1 MDKNEFIFEVSKL
14 GINVTTSQLEKL
26 DRYYELLIEWNKKIN
41 LTAIT
46 EKNQV
51 YLKHFYDSLT
61 LVKVIDLK
69 KESSFLDVGTG
80 AGFPGIVIKIFF
92 PHLKVTL
99 LDSIGKRI
107 NFLENVIRELDLK
120 NINCVCARAEVYA
133 LSHFEEYDVIT
144 ARAVSSLNI
153 LLELCIPMV
162 KKNKFFIAMR
172 GKEEGNYFSALEV
185 LNCKVQLKENFL
197 LPYEESERT
206 IIKIIKEKGTLNKYP
221 RKFAE
226 IKKRPL

>member
-80 AGFPGIVIKIFF
+80 AGFPGIVI
-92 PHLKVTL
+92 
-99 LDSIGKRI
+99 
-107 NFLENVIRELDLK
+107 
-120 NINCVCARAEVYA
+120 
-133 LSHFEEYDVIT
+133 
-144 ARAVSSLNI
+144 
-153 LLELCIPMV
+153 
-162 KKNKFFIAMR
+162 
-172 GKEEGNYFSALEV
+172 
-185 LNCKVQLKENFL
+185 
-197 LPYEESERT
+197 
-206 IIKIIKEKGTLNKYP
+206 
-221 RKFAE
+221 
-226 IKKRPL
+226 